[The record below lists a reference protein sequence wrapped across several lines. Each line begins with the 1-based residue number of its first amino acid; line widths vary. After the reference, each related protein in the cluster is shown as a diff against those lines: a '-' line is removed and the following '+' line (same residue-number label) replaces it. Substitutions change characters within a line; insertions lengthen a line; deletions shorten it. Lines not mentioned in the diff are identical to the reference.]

1 MKREKK
7 IELVVLFVYFIVM
20 FLLAWFLRINFL
32 TISITYFGIPAFH
45 YLFKCKNI
53 NRKTFLQT
61 ILLTASAT
69 LIVETIA
76 HSSKSWFVPSIF
88 PFRIYNIF
96 PLESYIWCITYC
108 LFMIVFYEYF
118 FDKGKVLTK
127 ISTSMKWLLRVTWG
141 IVVIVGLI
149 AIFFP
154 TILSI
159 PYFYAI
165 FIALFTILNIVVL
178 SKRPSLYRKMSLL
191 SLFLF
196 IPSVL
201 HELVSLELGH
211 WSFTKGYHVGYVDLF
226 GYVFPFEELIWF
238 LIVPVTILVV
248 YELFMD
254 DGK

>member
-1 MKREKK
+1 MKKSK
-7 IELVVLFVYFIVM
+7 VLELVLLFAYFVIM
-20 FLLAWFLRINFL
+20 FLLAWHLRINFL
-32 TISITYFGIPAFH
+32 TISLTYFGIPAFY

-53 NRKTFLQT
+53 NQKTFLQT
-61 ILLTASAT
+61 LLLTASAT

-76 HSSKSWFVPSIF
+76 HSSKSWFVPTIF
-88 PFRIYNIF
+88 SFRIYNVF

-118 FDKGKVLTK
+118 FDKGKILTK
-127 ISTSMKWLLRVTWG
+127 IKPSMKWLLGITWM
-141 IVVIVGLI
+141 IVIGVGSL
-149 AIFFP
+149 AIFHP
-154 TILSI
+154 TVLSI
-159 PYFYAI
+159 PYFYTA
-165 FIALFTILNIVVL
+165 FIALFILLNVIVL
-178 SKRPSLYRKMSLL
+178 SKKPKLYKKMSLL

-196 IPSVL
+196 IPSIL

-211 WSFTKGYHVGYVDLF
+211 WSFTRGFHIGYVELL

-238 LIVPVTILVV
+238 LVVPITILVV